1 MKQLH
6 EASQELYQHLKH
18 TLQGEVRFDPLYR
31 QLYSTDASC
40 YRIVPAGVVIPRS
53 AEDVQA
59 VVEAANLYQAS
70 LVPRGGGSSLSGQAI
85 GQGLVIDCSR
95 WLNQV
100 IAINPEES
108 WVEVEAGL
116 TLDQLNLVLQA
127 YGLMVGP
134 NPASGTVATLGG
146 MAANNSTGSHSIRYG
161 LMIDHVLQ
169 MEVVLSDGRR
179 CILGPKSATEAAA
192 LAKKPGLEGELYR
205 QVPALLEHY
214 RSDIATGYPRTW
226 RNVAGYALNRMLSDQ
241 EAGRPLNLA
250 SLVVG
255 SEGTLAV
262 ILNLKLHVV
271 PCPAFTHLAVLH
283 FDDLQRALEQVPWI
297 LEHNPSAVE
306 LIDHIIIRQAR
317 LHPAFRLRLERFIS
331 GDPQAVLVVEFSG
344 DQRESLA
351 AQAMELERHFR
362 LQGCRGE
369 VVHCSSPESIE
380 NVWGIR
386 RDVNGLLLS
395 QPGDE
400 RPLSIVDDVAVP
412 LDQLASYAAEVQATC
427 REAGAEVNLDGHASA
442 GCLHMN
448 PAVNLKTKGGL
459 RQMQAISEAVMEIAI
474 RHDGTTT
481 GEHGEG
487 LARSYYNEQL
497 YGPRLHQAF
506 RQVKALF
513 DPGNRLNPGKIID
526 GPLPWQPELLRF
538 NPEYRTPLAPSPT
551 YFDYAQFRSYA
562 GLVEM
567 CNGQGL
573 CRSLGSGVM
582 CPSYRVTR
590 DEMHST
596 RGRANA
602 LRAAMTGALGP
613 EGMTSGE
620 LHEALDLCLECKACK
635 RECSSLVDMTRL
647 KSEFLANYQAKH
659 GVPLRSRIFA
669 HIASLNRLA
678 SWAPVLSN
686 RAFRNPL
693 IRSLLDNLLGIDRR
707 RTLPQ
712 IARHTFRDW
721 YKSHP
726 RPDSSP
732 NGPVILWDDTY
743 LSYNEPAI
751 GIAAVRVLEAAG
763 YEIRLVE
770 DRLCCGRPMI
780 SKGLLKEARQ
790 HAAHNIA
797 RLAPLAAQG
806 IPIVGLEP
814 SCLATFR
821 DEYPAL
827 LPGEAA
833 RQVAENSFFI
843 EEFVTRAAQ
852 QEKMPLPVVSS
863 GETRHILVHGHC
875 YQKALATSSPLLE
888 MLRLVPGASVEE
900 IPSGCCGMAGAF
912 GYEKEHY
919 DLSMSCGEE
928 RLFPAVRAA
937 SDKTIIAAAGV
948 SCRQQIWDGTGRRAV
963 HPIQVL
969 AEIGLTQG
977 ASPLA

>member
-1 MKQLH
+1 MNQLD
-6 EASQELYQHLKH
+6 EASRELHQHLNR
-18 TLQGEVRFDPLYR
+18 TIQGEVRFDPLHR
-31 QLYSTDASC
+31 QLYGTDASC

-59 VVEAANLYQAS
+59 VVEAANLYQAT

-85 GQGLVIDCSR
+85 GPGLVVDCSR
-95 WLNQV
+95 WLDKV
-100 IAINPEES
+100 ITINPEES

-116 TLDQLNLVLQA
+116 TLDQLNLALQD

-134 NPASGTVATLGG
+134 NPASGAVATLGG

-169 MEVVLSDGRR
+169 MEVVLSDGGR
-179 CILGPKSATEAAA
+179 CTLGPKTADEVAA
-192 LAKKPGLEGELYR
+192 LAQQPGLEGGLYR
-205 QVPALLEHY
+205 QVPVLLEQY
-214 RSDIATGYPRTW
+214 RGDIATGYPRTW
-226 RNVAGYALNRMLSDQ
+226 RNVAGYTLNRLLSDQ
-241 EAGRPLNLA
+241 AAGRPLNLA

-262 ILNLKLHVV
+262 ILSLRLHVV
-271 PCPAFTHLAVLH
+271 PLPKVTHLTVLH
-283 FDDLQRALEQVPWI
+283 FADMQHALEQVPWI
-297 LEHNPSAVE
+297 LEHEPSAVE
-306 LIDHIIIRQAR
+306 LISHIIIRQAR
-317 LHPAFRLRLERFIS
+317 LHPAFRSRLERFIS
-331 GDPQAVLVVEFSG
+331 GNPQAVLVVEFSG
-344 DQRESLA
+344 DQGEALA
-351 AQAMELERHFR
+351 AQAKELERRFR
-362 LQGCRGE
+362 QQGCRG
-369 VVHCSSPESIE
+369 VVIHCSSPETIE
-380 NVWGIR
+380 NVWGVR

-395 QPGDE
+395 QPGDK
-400 RPLSIVDDVAVP
+400 RPLSIVDDAAVP
-412 LDQLASYAAEVQATC
+412 LDQLAQYAKEVKAAC
-427 REAGAEVNLDGHASA
+427 REAGAEVSFDGHASA

-448 PAVNLKTKGGL
+448 PAVNLKTPGGL
-459 RQMQAISEAVMEIAI
+459 RQMQAISQAVMEISM

-487 LARSYYNEQL
+487 LARSHYNEQL

-513 DPGNRLNPGKIID
+513 DPGNCLNPGKIID
-526 GPLPWQPELLRF
+526 APLPWQPELLRF

-551 YFDYAQFRSYA
+551 YFEYAQFSSFA

-582 CPSYRVTR
+582 CPSYRATR

-602 LRAAMTGALGP
+602 LRAAMTGELGP
-613 EGMTSGE
+613 EGMTSRE

-635 RECSSLVDMTRL
+635 RECSSLVDMARL
-647 KSEFLANYQAKH
+647 KSEFLANYQAHH
-659 GVPLRSRIFA
+659 GIPLRSRIFA

-678 SWAPVLSN
+678 SWVPALSN

-693 IRSLLDNLLGIDRR
+693 IRSLLDNVLGIDQR
-707 RTLPQ
+707 RTLPL
-712 IARHTFRDW
+712 ITRHTFRNW
-721 YKSHP
+721 FKSHP
-726 RPDSSP
+726 GPASSP

-743 LSYNEPAI
+743 LTYNEPAI

-780 SKGLLKEARQ
+780 SKGLLREARQ
-790 HAAHNIA
+790 NAAHNIA

-814 SCLATFR
+814 SCIATFR

-843 EEFVTRAAQ
+843 EEFLTRAVRQ
-852 QEKMPLPVVSS
+852 GKNPLPLASS
-863 GETRHILVHGHC
+863 DETHHILVHGHC
-875 YQKALATSSPLLE
+875 YQKALASTSPLLE
-888 MLRLVPGASVEE
+888 MLRLVPGVLVEE

-919 DLSMSCGEE
+919 QLSMSCGEE
-928 RLFPAVRAA
+928 SLFPAIRA
-937 SDKTIIAAAGV
+937 SSNKTIIAAAGV
-948 SCRQQIWDGTGRRAV
+948 SCRQQIWDGTGRRAI
-963 HPIQVL
+963 HPVQVL
-969 AEIGLTQG
+969 ADVLDAQLEQ
-977 ASPLA
+977 PV